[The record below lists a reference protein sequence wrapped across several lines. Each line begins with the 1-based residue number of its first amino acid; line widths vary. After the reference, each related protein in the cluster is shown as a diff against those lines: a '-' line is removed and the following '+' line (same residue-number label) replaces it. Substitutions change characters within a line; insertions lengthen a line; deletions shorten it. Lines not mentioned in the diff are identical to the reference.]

1 MCAVARLTG
10 ADDAYRATATALANA
25 LHAGDAKAAL
35 ALFDAKTA
43 KLVRT
48 DVERLLT
55 AGEANLSFDL
65 ESGVWTLDIA
75 ARDVAS
81 GVTHRQAKVAMM
93 VRGGRIESFAPA
105 DFLAPPH
112 GREAWDAVFAFAQTL
127 GSDTGAPA
135 MDEFDRA
142 MPGYGALKNAVDGLW
157 AAYRIEPS
165 LELVSNEGDDSER
178 TLRITWSLSIG
189 DQQNR
194 ANAITRQRTVE
205 CRVAKRGKS
214 WRIVSFDAP
223 DLFAAP
229 GTK

>member
-1 MCAVARLTG
+1 
-10 ADDAYRATATALANA
+10 LANA
-25 LHAGDAKAAL
+25 LHSGEVKAAL
-35 ALFDAKTA
+35 ALFNPKTGT
-43 KLVRT
+43 LRPVRE
-48 DVERLLT
+48 DVPRLLA
-55 AGEANLSFDL
+55 AGEASLSFDF
-65 ESGVWTLDIA
+65 ESGVWVLDIA

-81 GVTHRQAKVAMM
+81 GVTHRQAKVAMT
-93 VRGGRIESFAPA
+93 VRDGRIETFAPP
-105 DFLAPPH
+105 DFFAAPH

-135 MDEFDRA
+135 MEEFDRG
-142 MPGYGALKNAVDGLW
+142 MPGFEALKQAVDGLW
-157 AAYRIEPS
+157 AAYKIEPS

-178 TLRITWSLSIG
+178 TLRVVWSMSIG

-194 ANAITRQRTVE
+194 ANTVTRQRTVE
-205 CRVAKRGKS
+205 WRVAKRGKA